1 MVFKPGTFFGEQP
14 EIEVEFKNHAKLE
27 EDIAKALA
35 VAGGIDAADV
45 NVTVD
50 GAGVVLSGS
59 VATQEE
65 IVRATDVA
73 EALAGTHPVR
83 NDIVIG

>member
-27 EDIAKALA
+27 EDIANALA

-59 VATQEE
+59 VGTQQE
-65 IVRATDVA
+65 IVRATAVA
-73 EALAGTHPVR
+73 EALAGIHPVR
-83 NDIVIG
+83 NDIAIG

>member
-27 EDIAKALA
+27 EDIANALA

-65 IVRATDVA
+65 IARATAVA
-73 EALAGTHPVR
+73 EAISGTHPVR
-83 NDIVIG
+83 NDIAIG